1 MSKREDMKG
10 EAVSEKKEIQAVQTG
25 LSNWNNSVLAR
36 VREDYVS
43 NGIEFDEDQSRCA
56 DHAMKSI
63 YMLVTSSGKAP
74 SEFRLD
80 NLQSIVEQVASLKLD
95 SNAFP
100 AECYFQIRNKK
111 IGNNYVPTIEVG
123 IEGPGHE
130 AMLRNF
136 GAGVKTVH
144 PTWVIKE
151 GDDFSF
157 GRRKGLEVEPPSW
170 EEKGLSN
177 KVVRVV
183 IPIEMQD
190 GTVLYPSCDR
200 NGIKGNLVAH
210 IRNNLQNETFG
221 ICKDRYKATDKE
233 KEQIAARKAE
243 IMDPVNAYSKDDKKT
258 LDDMLSLDIAKPYIS
273 IAWSDSTESMVT
285 RKMINNIVRKFPKNM
300 NTISNRSLMQT
311 DEIYQAAQEEIADHE
326 NVETF
331 TTDDIEVV
339 DAET

>member
-1 MSKREDMKG
+1 M
-10 EAVSEKKEIQAVQTG
+10 SEKKEIQAAITG
-25 LSNWNNSVLAR
+25 LSNWSNAVLAR
-36 VREDYVS
+36 VSDDYS
-43 NGIEFDEDQSRCA
+43 MHEITFDDDQRRCA
-56 DHAMKSI
+56 KSAMESM
-63 YMLVTSSGKAP
+63 YMLMTESGKEPTA
-74 SEFRLD
+74 FRLD
-80 NLQSIVEQVASLKLD
+80 NLQSMVEQCASLKLD

-100 AECYFQIRNKK
+100 KECYFQIRNKK
-111 IGNNYVPTIEVG
+111 IGNDWVPTIEMG

-157 GRRKGLEVEPPSW
+157 GKRKGLEVEPPSW

-190 GTVLYPSCDR
+190 GTVQYQTSDR
-200 NGIKGNLVAH
+200 DAVRTNLIAH
-210 IRNNLQNETFG
+210 IRNNLLNETFG

-233 KEQIAARKAE
+233 KEQIAAKKAE
-243 IMDPVNAYSKDDKKT
+243 IMDQVKACKT
-258 LDDMLSLDIAKPYIS
+258 IDDMLSLEVAKPYIS
-273 IAWSDSTESMVT
+273 MAWMDSTEAMVT

-300 NTISNRSLMQT
+300 NSISRRSMMQS

>member
-1 MSKREDMKG
+1 M
-10 EAVSEKKEIQAVQTG
+10 SEKKEIQAAKTG
-25 LSNWNNSVLAR
+25 LSNWSNAVLAR
-36 VREDYVS
+36 VTEDY
-43 NGIEFDEDQSRCA
+43 GLHEIAFDDDQRRCA
-56 DHAMKSI
+56 KSAMESM
-63 YMLVTSSGKAP
+63 YMLMVESGKDP
-74 SEFRLD
+74 STFRLD
-80 NLQSIVEQVASLKLD
+80 NLQSMVEQCASLKLD

-100 AECYFQIRNKK
+100 KECYFQVRNKK
-111 IGNNYVPTIEVG
+111 IGNDWVPTIEMG

-243 IMDPVNAYSKDDKKT
+243 IMDPVNAYSKDDNKT

-300 NTISNRSLMQT
+300 NAISNRSLMQT
-311 DEIYQAAQEEIADHE
+311 DEVYQAAQEEIADHE
-326 NVETF
+326 NIETF
-331 TTDDIEVV
+331 TAEDIEVV
-339 DAET
+339 DAPT

>member
-1 MSKREDMKG
+1 M
-10 EAVSEKKEIQAVQTG
+10 SEKTEIRAVQTG
-25 LSNWNNSVLAR
+25 VSNWSNAVLAR
-36 VREDYVS
+36 VKDDYSV
-43 NGIEFDEDQSRCA
+43 NDIAFDNDQKRCA

-63 YMLVTSSGKAP
+63 YMLVTSSGKDP
-74 SEFRLD
+74 KELRMD
-80 NLQSIVEQVASLKLD
+80 NLQSIVEQCASLKLD

-100 AECYFQIRNKK
+100 GECYFQIRNKK
-111 IGNNYVPTIEVG
+111 IGDTWVPTVEMG

-157 GRRKGLEVEPPSW
+157 GKRKGLEVEPPSW

-190 GTVLYPSCDR
+190 GKVQYQTSDR
-200 NGIKGNLVAH
+200 DAVRTNLIAH
-210 IRNNLQNETFG
+210 IRNNMMNETFG
-221 ICKDRYKATDKE
+221 ICKDRYKASDKE
-233 KEQIAARKAE
+233 KEQIAAKKAE
-243 IMDPVNAYSKDDKKT
+243 VMDQVKACAT
-258 LDDMLSLDIAKPYIS
+258 IDDMLSLEVAKPYIS
-273 IAWSDSTESMVT
+273 MAWLDSTEAMVT

-300 NTISNRSLMQT
+300 NSISRRSMMQT

-331 TTDDIEVV
+331 TVDDIEVV
-339 DAET
+339 DAST

>member
-1 MSKREDMKG
+1 M
-10 EAVSEKKEIQAVQTG
+10 SEKTAIQAVQTG

-74 SEFRLD
+74 NEFRMD

-157 GRRKGLEVEPPSW
+157 GKRKGLDVEPPSW

-190 GTVLYPSCDR
+190 GKVQYQTSDR
-200 NGIKGNLVAH
+200 DAVRTNLIAH
-210 IRNNLQNETFG
+210 IRNNLLNETFG

-233 KEQIAARKAE
+233 KEQIAAKKAE
-243 IMDPVNAYSKDDKKT
+243 IMDQVKACAT
-258 LDDMLSLDIAKPYIS
+258 IDDMLSLEVAKPYIS
-273 IAWSDSTESMVT
+273 MAWLDSTEAMVT

-300 NTISNRSLMQT
+300 NSISRRSMMQS
-311 DEIYQAAQEEIADHE
+311 DEIYQAAQEDVADHE
-326 NVETF
+326 NMETF

>member
-1 MSKREDMKG
+1 M
-10 EAVSEKKEIQAVQTG
+10 SEKTAIQAVQTG

-36 VREDYVS
+36 VDDDYKV
-43 NGIEFDEDQSRCA
+43 NGITFDDDQRRCA
-56 DHAMKSI
+56 DHAMKNI
-63 YMLVTSSGKAP
+63 YMLVTTTGKNP
-74 SEFRLD
+74 NDFRLD
-80 NLQSIVEQVASLKLD
+80 NLQSIVEQCASLRLD

-111 IGNNYVPTIEVG
+111 IGDKYVPTIEMG

-144 PTWVIKE
+144 PTWVVKE

-157 GRRKGLEVEPPSW
+157 GKRKGLEVEPPSW

-190 GTVLYPSCDR
+190 GKVQYMSADR
-200 NGIKGNLVAH
+200 DGVRTNLVAH
-210 IRNNLQNETFG
+210 IRNNMLNETFG
-221 ICKDRYKATDKE
+221 VCKDRYKATDKE
-233 KEQIAARKAE
+233 KEQIAVKKAE
-243 IMDPVNAYSKDDKKT
+243 LMDQVKACAT
-258 LDDMLSLDIAKPYIS
+258 IDDMLSLEVAKPYIS
-273 IAWSDSTESMVT
+273 MAWLDSTEAMVT

-300 NTISNRSLMQT
+300 NSISKRSMMQT

-331 TTDDIEVV
+331 TADEIEVV
-339 DAET
+339 DAPT